1 MLVLYSYCVR
11 RSRII
16 LVVGNLFL
24 LTIYLI
30 SSQLIY
36 TCQELNLVIDWNDG
50 MEHSI
55 WKESLLESV
64 AQLGEEGRAA
74 VDFVR
79 IHKTKINFKR
89 VRANIGAF
97 WTVFGNI
104 NLNSLY
110 YTYDTSFDDLRIKTL
125 VIHEARHL
133 RQGIM
138 TALSVYGE
146 LDAWQLEFGIYH
158 RVKGVYP
165 HKVIEELMSLPL
177 GYDRPTLRKAV
188 QLMQAY
194 AGKGYR
200 ADLLPLFPW
209 KKEIKY
215 WLTRR

>member
-1 MLVLYSYCVR
+1 
-11 RSRII
+11 
-16 LVVGNLFL
+16 
-24 LTIYLI
+24 
-30 SSQLIY
+30 
-36 TCQELNLVIDWNDG
+36 

-55 WKESLLESV
+55 WIENLLDAV

-79 IHKTKINFKR
+79 IHKTKIGFKR
-89 VRANIGAF
+89 VRPNVGAF

-110 YTYDTSFDDLRIKTL
+110 YTYETSFDELRIKTL

-133 RQGIM
+133 QQGIM

-158 RVKGVYP
+158 RIKGTYP
-165 HKVIEELMSLPL
+165 HKVIEEIMNLPL
-177 GYDRPTLRKAV
+177 KYDRAVLKKAAD
-188 QLMQAY
+188 LMQTY

-200 ADLLPLFPW
+200 VDLLPLFPLN
-209 KKEIKY
+209 KELKY
-215 WLTRR
+215 WMLRR